1 MKIGRR
7 HFLNWA
13 GVGIGWVGLLLG
25 GCAAKNQTPAAKPAP
40 PQTLKLSSPAFSAD
54 GLIPAKHTCK
64 GENLSPALSWDEPP
78 AGTQSLVLLVTDPD
92 APGKTFVHWVLY
104 DLPPTARELPE
115 GMQPDPILA
124 QGGVQG
130 KSDFGKYGYGG
141 PCPPQGTHRYV
152 FTLYALDTVLDLPP
166 GAKQADVLKAIE
178 GHTLAQAE
186 LVGRYGRV
194 EQGE

>member
-1 MKIGRR
+1 MEIGRR
-7 HFLNWA
+7 LFLNWA
-13 GVGIGWVGLLLG
+13 GAGIGFVGLLLG
-25 GCAAKNQTPAAKPAP
+25 GCVAKNQPPATLPESSK
-40 PQTLKLSSPAFSAD
+40 TLKLSSPAFSAD
-54 GLIPAKHTCK
+54 GLIPAKYTCN

-78 AGTQSLVLLVTDPD
+78 AGTQSFVLLVTDPD
-92 APGKTFVHWVLY
+92 APSKTFVHWVLY

-115 GMQPDPILA
+115 GLKTDPILA

-166 GAKQADVLKAIE
+166 GTKQADVLKAIE

-186 LVGRYGRV
+186 LVGRYGR
-194 EQGE
+194 